1 MLFCK
6 AFLGDLIPKGESLGQ
21 SKENQGGEMSK
32 QGDQRGR
39 NLQVALTIGGSSKHG
54 EKQRGNDEFRG
65 RPSQH
70 WMMVNI

>member
-21 SKENQGGEMSK
+21 SKENQGGEVSK

-39 NLQVALTIGGSSKHG
+39 SLQMALTMGEVANKGRNKGGIMDLGGGQVDIG
-54 EKQRGNDEFRG
+54 
-65 RPSQH
+65 
-70 WMMVNI
+70 